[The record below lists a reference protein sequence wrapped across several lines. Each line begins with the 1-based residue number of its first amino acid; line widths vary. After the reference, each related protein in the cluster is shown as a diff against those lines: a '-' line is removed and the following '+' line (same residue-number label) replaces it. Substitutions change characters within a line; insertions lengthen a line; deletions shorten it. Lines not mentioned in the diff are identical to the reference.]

1 MNTVDDRAAESETIS
16 GTRRFRSPNRILARS
31 FRISRDKWKAR
42 HHAVRAELKQSRRLA
57 AERGASRDRWK
68 AQCQRETARALA
80 AEAMVERLK
89 SELEQAGAQIAAMEG
104 AQKKTHR
111 MICSPPRSPNG
122 VPRRWE
128 LSTGACVW

>member
-1 MNTVDDRAAESETIS
+1 
-16 GTRRFRSPNRILARS
+16 
-31 FRISRDKWKAR
+31 
-42 HHAVRAELKQSRRLA
+42 
-57 AERGASRDRWK
+57 
-68 AQCQRETARALA
+68 
-80 AEAMVERLK
+80 MVERLK

>member
-57 AERGASRDRWK
+57 AERGASRDGWK

-104 AQKKTHR
+104 AQKKKRT
-111 MICSPPRSPNG
+111 
-122 VPRRWE
+122 E
-128 LSTGACVW
+128 